1 MTKTLLSKFTSLALA
16 LSLGCVGFTSCN
28 DNDREDQQ
36 EQARQEAGLT
46 FDAAAQEEPAVSS
59 LVGTTW
65 THAVLQ
71 DEDDN
76 DPMDEVTKSLTFTA
90 DSVSLSEVTRN
101 GSTIHKGTH
110 AYTFDGKSLTIIKV
124 EQDDGR
130 LEKDRYTG
138 KVGGR
143 KLYLKEADERD
154 DYDYEVYDLQ

>member
-1 MTKTLLSKFTSLALA
+1 MTKTLLSKITSLTLA
-16 LSLGCVGFTSCN
+16 LSVCSLGLISCD

-46 FDAAAQEEPAVSS
+46 YDAAAQEEPAVSS

-76 DPMDEVTKSLTFTA
+76 DPMDEVTKSLTFTT
-90 DSVSLSEVTRN
+90 DSVSLSEITRN
-101 GSTIHKGTH
+101 GSTINKGTH
-110 AYTFDGKSLTIIKV
+110 AYTYDGKTLTIIKV

-130 LEKDRYTG
+130 LDKDRYTG

-143 KLYLKEADERD
+143 KLYLKDADERD
-154 DYDYEVYDLQ
+154 AYDYEVYDLQ